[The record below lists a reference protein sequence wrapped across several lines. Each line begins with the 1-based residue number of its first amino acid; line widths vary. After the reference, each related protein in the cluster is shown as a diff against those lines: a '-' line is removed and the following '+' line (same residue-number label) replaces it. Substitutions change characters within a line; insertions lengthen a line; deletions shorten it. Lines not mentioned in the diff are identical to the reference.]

1 MKRRPARSL
10 DRANTEMV
18 MDLLIGLVREKGK
31 GLLIVTHDPSVAE
44 RCDRTVLLKD
54 GIVAE
59 E

>member
-1 MKRRPARSL
+1 
-10 DRANTEMV
+10 MV
-18 MDLLIGLVREKGK
+18 IDLLIGLVREKGK